1 MQDCEIDDSGDLV
14 TDRVPAAVR
23 DGSQSF
29 NKLGDRQRDCRPL
42 SELGRA
48 VRSPVAPEPPSGET
62 DYQTEDHMEDRV
74 PSSDIHTERRSESG
88 SKDKTQD
95 HPSEQDQGL
104 PPWRSWL
111 DSAVRHC
118 RIMSPPDTGQM
129 AACDPALR
137 GSERSPGGRGYGH
150 APLPSGQQRQLQLT
164 PTVHEMT

>member
-1 MQDCEIDDSGDLV
+1 M

-62 DYQTEDHMEDRV
+62 DYQTEDHMKDRV
-74 PSSDIHTERRSESG
+74 PSSDIHIERRAESG

-95 HPSEQDQGL
+95 HPPNRTRACRLGGAGSTALFGTAESCHL
-104 PPWRSWL
+104 PMRGRWL
-111 DSAVRHC
+111 PATR
-118 RIMSPPDTGQM
+118 RYG
-129 AACDPALR
+129 AA
-137 GSERSPGGRGYGH
+137 S
-150 APLPSGQQRQLQLT
+150 APLEDGVMGTRLCPPANSDSCN
-164 PTVHEMT
+164 